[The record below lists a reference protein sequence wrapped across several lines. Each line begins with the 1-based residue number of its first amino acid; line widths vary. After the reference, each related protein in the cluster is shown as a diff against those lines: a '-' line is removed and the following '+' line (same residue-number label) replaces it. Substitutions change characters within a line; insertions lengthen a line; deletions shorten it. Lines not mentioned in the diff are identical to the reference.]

1 MRDEKIKYNY
11 TTVTEIPDAKGS
23 RDQIARLYTRYKFA
37 SEFCK
42 DKDVLEVACGAGIGL
57 GYLARFAKK
66 VVGGDIDKNNLK
78 FAFKTYEER
87 NNVQIRQLDAHNLP
101 FEDKSFDVLILYEA
115 IYYLEHPEKFLKEA
129 RRVLR
134 DEGFLII
141 CTANKD
147 WSGFNPSPY
156 SYKYFSA
163 PELFLLLKEKGFEV
177 KMFADCPASDSF
189 KDKIIS
195 AIKQVAVTLH
205 FIPKTMEGKEKLK
218 RLFFG
223 KLKPLPPEITDGIA
237 DYTPPVPISH
247 NTPNSQ
253 FKVLFAVAYK

>member
-1 MRDEKIKYNY
+1 MQY
-11 TTVTEIPDAKGS
+11 GW
-23 RDQIARLYTRYKFA
+23 
-37 SEFCK
+37 
-42 DKDVLEVACGAGIGL
+42 
-57 GYLARFAKK
+57 
-66 VVGGDIDKNNLK
+66 
-78 FAFKTYEER
+78 
-87 NNVQIRQLDAHNLP
+87 QLDALNLP
-101 FEDKSFDVLILYEA
+101 FEDKSFDVVILYEG
-115 IYYLEHPEKFLKEA
+115 IYYLEHPEKFIKEA

-134 DEGFLII
+134 DNGFLII

-177 KMFADCPASDSF
+177 KMFADRPVSDSF

-205 FIPKTMEGKEKLK
+205 LLPKTMEGKEKLK

-223 KLKPLPPEITDGIA
+223 KLNPLPPEIADGMA

-247 NTPNSQ
+247 NTPNSH